1 MMDIL
6 MVGTLVI
13 SVALIVLLIKWCAA
27 QVDAKE

>member
-6 MVGTLVI
+6 MVGTLIV
-13 SVALIVLLIKWCAA
+13 STALIVLLVKWCAA